1 MAKYL
6 DPKANLTF
14 KKISGVHPDLVISML
29 ITLLLFSFF
38 VEAKADGTTAGQSTK
53 RSNVQLNKDGYWN
66 TLFLPFDAEIE
77 GSNFGG
83 ATLMELD
90 IESSVDGHVTG
101 LGDDGTLYLNFKRAT
116 SVKANKPYIIKWDAD
131 DGNSA
136 NHSIEN
142 LAPRDVTRAASMGI
156 TSTDGRVTFC
166 GTFLPITFTEEDKS
180 IILLGE
186 KNTLFWPKPDLT
198 DPSNPVY
205 PSIGAYH
212 AYFKLDFSSGANSV
226 RDFNL
231 NFGDEDTT
239 GVPPLLSAE
248 GGDGASIRGGIV
260 GGWYTLSGTCLSG
273 KPTQKGVYI
282 HGGRKVIVK

>member
-53 RSNVQLNKDGYWN
+53 RSNVLLYKDGYWN
-66 TLFLPFDAEIE
+66 TLCLPFDTP
-77 GSNFGG
+77 GSDFEG

-116 SVKANKPYIIKWDAD
+116 SVEANKPYIIKWDAD

-142 LAPRDVTRAASMGI
+142 LAPRDVTRAVSMGI

-166 GTFLPITFTEEDKS
+166 GTFSPITFT
-180 IILLGE
+180 
-186 KNTLFWPKPDLT
+186 
-198 DPSNPVY
+198 
-205 PSIGAYH
+205 
-212 AYFKLDFSSGANSV
+212 
-226 RDFNL
+226 
-231 NFGDEDTT
+231 
-239 GVPPLLSAE
+239 
-248 GGDGASIRGGIV
+248 
-260 GGWYTLSGTCLSG
+260 
-273 KPTQKGVYI
+273 
-282 HGGRKVIVK
+282 